1 LVKGPHSI
9 SLYRTK
15 SHTQHD
21 TATEFV
27 AILLVEDNPGD
38 VVLIRESLEEH
49 KVNCHLFVADDG
61 EKAIQFIDELGADG
75 NPFPALV
82 ILDLNLP
89 KRSGREVLRRMRQN
103 MNWASTPAVILS
115 SSGALKDQE
124 ETARL
129 GASKYI
135 RKPSNLEAFMEIGGV
150 LKTML
155 G

>member
-1 LVKGPHSI
+1 
-9 SLYRTK
+9 
-15 SHTQHD
+15 
-21 TATEFV
+21 V

-103 MNWASTPAVILS
+103 TNWASTPAVILS

-124 ETARL
+124 ETARM

-150 LKTML
+150 LKTRL